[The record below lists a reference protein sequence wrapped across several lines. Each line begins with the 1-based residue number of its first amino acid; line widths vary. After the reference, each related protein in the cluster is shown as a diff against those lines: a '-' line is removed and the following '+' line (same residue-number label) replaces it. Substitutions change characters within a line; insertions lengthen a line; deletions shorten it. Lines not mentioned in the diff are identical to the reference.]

1 MKNRF
6 FLIFIILFF
15 SLAAASAETLPET
28 ITDIKPIS
36 ELGKQTSLP
45 ATVPQ
50 NVDFLNCTKFFKLDN
65 QKLFYLT
72 LSAISANRFH
82 IDEIQAKSSYVLFSA
97 AKKQFLAGVITI
109 DNQTS
114 MLKITPCDNSYI
126 FPIGIVQNVFRYIE
140 LNFNTPIE
148 KLRVL

>member
-1 MKNRF
+1 MKSRF
-6 FLIFIILFF
+6 FLIVSILFF
-15 SLAAASAETLPET
+15 FLGAANAETSTES
-28 ITDIKPIS
+28 ITSIKPIS
-36 ELGKQTSLP
+36 ELTKQTSIP
-45 ATVPQ
+45 ATLPQ

-82 IDEIQAKSSYVLFSA
+82 IDEIQAKSSYVLFTA

-109 DNQTS
+109 DSQNS

-126 FPIGIVQNVFRYIE
+126 FPIGIVQNIFRYIE